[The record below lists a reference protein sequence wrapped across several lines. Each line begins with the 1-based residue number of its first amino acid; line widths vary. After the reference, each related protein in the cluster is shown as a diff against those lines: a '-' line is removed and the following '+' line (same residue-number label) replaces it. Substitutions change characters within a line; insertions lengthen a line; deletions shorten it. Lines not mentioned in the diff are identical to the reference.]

1 MADLKIFRLIIYFQ
15 FCGASL
21 ILLCLQKDKRLLTN
35 IRQENQI
42 VPTMF
47 TCITV
52 LYIMSIIRSD
62 LWSSGGLSFLRSVL
76 EIVTMLSVLPLFY
89 VLWGILWE
97 SKLVLSEKFVVFLL
111 PLNAVYLLYGSSYTS
126 QTLSIVGLFSGIW
139 MMVTKLPLIP
149 YIKIDNR

>member
-1 MADLKIFRLIIYFQ
+1 MLLSLFQ

-21 ILLCLQKDKRLLTN
+21 ILICFQKDKRLFTN
-35 IRQENQI
+35 IKQENQI
-42 VPTMF
+42 VPTIF

-52 LYIMSIIRSD
+52 LYIMSILRSD
-62 LWSSGGLSFLRSVL
+62 LWSSSGLSFLRSL
-76 EIVTMLSVLPLFY
+76 IEITTMLSVLPSFYILF
-89 VLWGILWE
+89 GILWD
-97 SKLVLSEKFVVFLL
+97 SKLIMSEKYVVFLL

-149 YIKIDNR
+149 YIKTVGR